1 MATVDPGTA
10 VSSGTTRSFVT
21 ALVVNGA
28 LLGAEVLA
36 FFFLKQKLWRIYSP
50 RTVLPPP

>member
-1 MATVDPGTA
+1 MATVA
-10 VSSGTTRSFVT
+10 QASNSTTRSFVT

-36 FFFLKQKLWRIYSP
+36 FILLKQKLWRIYSP
-50 RTVLPPP
+50 RTVLPPPQ